1 MRRKGISLTNKLN
14 SEKFHK
20 LKYLNNMNSIKSVNN
35 NLRENLSLTNIL
47 QNNFHLTRENILNKI
62 EGING
67 EKQSVKNIQNITIDT
82 NKGIFPKII
91 NS

>member
-1 MRRKGISLTNKLN
+1 
-14 SEKFHK
+14 
-20 LKYLNNMNSIKSVNN
+20 MNSIKSVNN